1 MVNPVAVVTPRINF
15 PLSIRDLLHEV
26 RIVRSGLEAQIE
38 RLDRMER
45 DLAVLAGTHPDQI
58 GTHIVHVPGQ
68 VAYNM
73 DTRQNADGSVVVAI
87 DGGTPFSLGP
97 RLAEV
102 FQFIATAEKDRDGQD
117 ALVGWR
123 TRAEILKLLGG
134 PQGRPFHP
142 RYVNN
147 IVHLLKEALRK
158 AGYDRNLI
166 QTNRLRGIRLALKRG
181 QRVLRAGTPRSW

>member
-1 MVNPVAVVTPRINF
+1 MVIPVPVVAPRINF
-15 PLSIRDLLHEV
+15 SLSIRDLLHEV
-26 RIVRSGLEAQIE
+26 RVVRSGLEAQIE

-45 DLAVLAGTHPDQI
+45 DLSVLAGTRPDPD
-58 GTHIVHVPGQ
+58 GAHIVHFTSQ
-68 VAYNM
+68 VACNLL
-73 DTRQNADGSVVVAI
+73 TRQNADGSVVVVI
-87 DGGTPFSLGP
+87 DGGAPFSLGP

-102 FQFIATAEKDRDGQD
+102 FEFIATAEKDRDGND

-123 TRAEILKLLGG
+123 SRAEVLQLLGG
-134 PQGRPFHP
+134 SQGRPFHP

-166 QTNRLRGIRLALKRG
+166 QTNRQRGIRLALKRG
-181 QRVLRAGTPRSW
+181 QRVQRAGVPRPW